1 MKKIIVLGYMGC
13 GKSTIAEKLSSLI
26 RIPYVDLDKCIESR
40 AEMTISQIFE
50 SLGEVYF
57 RKLEHDVFV
66 ELLATPENQIIG
78 LGGGTPCYA
87 DNHELLKGEGITSIY
102 LKASV
107 ETLFSRLVHNKNTRP
122 IVANKTE
129 AELKEFIAKHLFER
143 NQYYN
148 QAEYKVNVDNQ
159 SIDETV
165 VAIVSLLAQIS

>member
-1 MKKIIVLGYMGC
+1 MKKIILLGYMGC

-26 RIPYVDLDKCIESR
+26 QIPFVDLDKSIETK

-50 SLGEVYF
+50 SFGEVYF

-66 ELLATPENQIIG
+66 ELLAAPENQIIG

-87 DNHELLKGEGITSIY
+87 NNHELLKGEGVTSIY

-107 ETLFSRLVHNKNTRP
+107 ETLFSRLTHNKSKRP

-129 AELKEFIAKHLFER
+129 DELKEFIAKHLFDR
-143 NQYYN
+143 SYYYN
-148 QAEYKVNVDNQ
+148 QAEYKVSVDHQ
-159 SIDETV
+159 TIDETV
-165 VAIVSLLAQIS
+165 AAIIAILA